1 MVTTSCLRKASGL
14 TPLFRKGWH
23 RDTSPLYHCALTN
36 CHPYIATNVCSN
48 AMTVCSINSH
58 RIHTHTKKN
67 ISCIKPHP
75 DLKCSYRMTLYPNQM
90 ECTIASTNG
99 GGFMK
104 KKEGEGI
111 FIGFIHHTRKTPTRP
126 HCLGNWGSLQLL
138 VLICVLVL
146 IWELGGR
153 VRHSLLKTSP
163 HKRLLWIIHEWHE
176 SHHTVNFTQSP
187 PYPLPTPHPW
197 EGEAVNQ

>member
-1 MVTTSCLRKASGL
+1 MA
-14 TPLFRKGWH
+14 W
-23 RDTSPLYHCALTN
+23 
-36 CHPYIATNVCSN
+36 HPYLERVDTEIRLHCI
-48 AMTVCSINSH
+48 TVLWPTV
-58 RIHTHTKKN
+58 IHTLLQMYVAMQWQCAPSTHIEYTHTQKN

-111 FIGFIHHTRKTPTRP
+111 FIGFTHHTGKTPTMP